1 MRVLKQIGRVLAII
15 IAVLVIVLSVS
26 GIAGSWYVNSVLAN
40 VTNQIFSVVNT
51 GAGVAQT
58 GVNRAEQLVT
68 EGRSEVQNA
77 SDTVTAVGQHLEE
90 NSPVLTALNDRL
102 TQRLGPT
109 VEALQTTLAP
119 AVDGLKTVN
128 QMVTIA
134 NSIPFVRQD
143 TPRLDK
149 LEEATNGLL
158 QLVADAQQFQAT
170 LGQTVVG
177 EKNQVTNEAVG
188 VLTDL
193 ATRIDTR
200 LSDLETT
207 LQETQQEITAF
218 QGRMDALNGRL
229 LTIYNLITL
238 LFTLLLIWIIYS
250 QIVVIRNHW
259 RGLRASARESDAAA
273 LPPADQS
280 APAAVA
286 SPAAPVEST
295 PVETLPPA
303 DLPDTEPVDDDAATQ
318 VIDDA
323 ADKGEDSGTS

>member
-26 GIAGSWYVNSVLAN
+26 GIAGSWYMNSVLAN
-40 VTNQIFSVVNT
+40 VTNQVFSVVNT

-68 EGRSEVQNA
+68 DGRAEVQNA
-77 SDTVTAVGQHLEE
+77 STTVTSVGQHLEE

-109 VEALQTTLAP
+109 VEAIQTTLAP
-119 AVDGLKTVN
+119 AVDGLRTVN
-128 QMVTIA
+128 QIVTVA

-143 TPRLDK
+143 SPRLDK

-158 QLVADAQQFQAT
+158 QLVADAQQFQTT
-170 LGQTVVG
+170 LAQTVVS

-200 LSDLETT
+200 LANLEAT

-218 QGRMDALNGRL
+218 QSRMDALNGRL
-229 LTIYNLITL
+229 LTIYNLATL
-238 LFTLLLIWIIYS
+238 LLTLLLIWIIYS
-250 QIVVIRNHW
+250 QVVVIRSQW
-259 RGLRASARESDAAA
+259 RGIRTSGADSSAAA
-273 LPPADQS
+273 LPPAE

-286 SPAAPVEST
+286 SPEPPAAIPVES
-295 PVETLPPA
+295 LPPS
-303 DLPDTEPVDDDAATQ
+303 EPAEAPAVPSTDIGDVEPAVKGVEDDQ
-318 VIDDA
+318 
-323 ADKGEDSGTS
+323 